1 MTIPA
6 VTSRGGDD
14 GDQSYHH
21 GSLRAALLVQAE
33 ASLKKGGV
41 EGLSLRQLAREIGVS
56 HGAPARHFKD
66 RQALLDA
73 LALDGFERLNAS
85 LVKAVGAPSD
95 LRERFDALIAA
106 YVTFACSHPEL
117 LQVMYT
123 IKHGESASERLRDE
137 GYRGLVVAQALLEQA
152 DTAGLLSVADAQTT
166 AVVVTAQVHG
176 VATLASLG
184 MLEVSTTE
192 AITVTSALLWKALE

>member
-1 MTIPA
+1 MTFQPP
-6 VTSRGGDD
+6 VDQPSV
-14 GDQSYHH
+14 DQSYHH

-33 ASLKKGGV
+33 ASLKQGGV

-73 LALDGFERLNAS
+73 LALDGFERLNDA
-85 LVKAVGAPSD
+85 LTAAVSAPVGI
-95 LRERFDALIAA
+95 RERFDGLIRA
-106 YVTFACSHPEL
+106 YVDFACAHPEL

-123 IKHGESASERLRDE
+123 IKHGESASEGLREE
-137 GYRGLVVAQALLEQA
+137 GHRGLVTAQGLLEEAQAAGLVAQA
-152 DTAGLLSVADAQTT
+152 DALAT

-184 MLEVSTTE
+184 MLEVPTSE
-192 AITVTSALLWKALE
+192 AITVTSALLWKALA